1 MPVALLYRW
10 KNVERADGYVMR
22 GRGQHRILDHVLRA
36 DWSEKDCDDAIAT
49 LEDAANPDEV
59 SFQVKTS
66 ARAGLVLR
74 AFEADPQN
82 LKGKKNHVLT
92 SPLQHCL
99 NAAFKADKLS
109 CRAS

>member
-1 MPVALLYRW
+1 M
-10 KNVERADGYVMR
+10 
-22 GRGQHRILDHVLRA
+22 
-36 DWSEKDCDDAIAT
+36 
-49 LEDAANPDEV
+49 

-109 CRAS
+109 CKLASEIAMDPHSAAAEQVKRDVFTINMSFFSGMRGHAVQSDYMEMITNL